1 MPFYLVITTTHP
13 IHLNYEALIALQ
25 EDCLYLQRCHI
36 FNFWILRVEVQKRI
50 IPREQLVSL
59 RRGPNSEVSQSWWAR
74 ENLDPGVILK
84 SIIRFCCPSPIR
96 PWCDSEKYH

>member
-36 FNFWILRVEVQKRI
+36 FNF
-50 IPREQLVSL
+50 
-59 RRGPNSEVSQSWWAR
+59 
-74 ENLDPGVILK
+74 
-84 SIIRFCCPSPIR
+84 
-96 PWCDSEKYH
+96 